1 MNLNN
6 TFKYLRNIG
15 IIAHIDAG
23 KTTVTE
29 RVLYYTVKNYKIGE
43 VHDGGTVTDYM
54 VQERERGITITSAAV
69 SCKWHY
75 QEKKDAKPY
84 EINIIDTP
92 GHVDFTIEVE
102 RALRILDGA
111 VVVFDGVAGVEPQ
124 SETVWRQAD
133 RYLVPRICF
142 VNKLDRVGAD
152 FFKCVDDI
160 KDKFNLKPLLL
171 TLPIGKE
178 ASFTGLVDLVYMNS
192 IIWDEGKKENLGASY
207 SISNIPE
214 NLLDISNKYRNIL
227 IDQCTYLSD
236 AFAELYL
243 ENETYSI
250 TDILHAI
257 RLGTLKNHVVPICC
271 GSAFKNKGVQFLLD
285 AIVSFLPSPED
296 VSKVKGKDMLGNAIF
311 RKPSNLEPF
320 SALVFKIITD
330 KYGQLAYIRVYSGR
344 IRKSDYVLNSRT
356 NKKMKV
362 RRIVKIFADKYTDV
376 EDISTGDI
384 IALIG
389 MSVKTGD
396 TLACTDKPILLESL
410 VIPPCVVELAIE
422 AELKKD
428 QEKLNEALEKIAIED
443 PSFKRVS
450 DPDTNQ
456 TRIAGM
462 GELHLDIIVDR
473 LRREFNVGVNV
484 GKPQVAYKETI
495 LKEVES
501 EGKYIKQTG
510 GRGQYGHVWLR
521 LIPDKKS
528 IHFDFQSKITG
539 GSVPK
544 DYIPAIKK
552 GVQEALESGIRA
564 GYPVINISV
573 VLFDGSYHDVDSN
586 ELAFKIA
593 SSIAVKEGAK
603 KASPAL
609 LEPIMKVEIL
619 SPKEYIGVIINNIN
633 SRRGKIVSIV
643 DKIQT
648 QVITCSVP
656 LETMF
661 GFSNNLRSKTQGRS
675 SHTMEFDFYQI
686 VPKNIVEDIIRE

>member
-1 MNLNN
+1 
-6 TFKYLRNIG
+6 
-15 IIAHIDAG
+15 
-23 KTTVTE
+23 
-29 RVLYYTVKNYKIGE
+29 
-43 VHDGGTVTDYM
+43 M

-75 QEKKDAKPY
+75 REKKNEKPY

-152 FFKCVDDI
+152 FFKCVNDI
-160 KDKFNLKPLLL
+160 KDKFNLEPLLL

-178 ASFTGLVDLVYMNS
+178 ASFTGLVDLAYMNS
-192 IIWDEGKKENLGASY
+192 IIWDENKKENLGANY
-207 SISNIPE
+207 SICTIPE
-214 NLLDISNKYRNIL
+214 NLLDLSNEYRNIL

-236 AFAELYL
+236 SFAELYL
-243 ENETYSI
+243 ENETYST
-250 TDILHAI
+250 TDILNAI
-257 RLGTLKNHVVPICC
+257 RVGTLKNQIVPICC

-296 VSKVKGKDMLGNAIF
+296 VLKVKGKDMLGNAIF

-330 KYGQLAYIRVYSGR
+330 KYGQLAYVRVYSGR
-344 IRKSDYVLNSRT
+344 IKKSDYVLNSRT

-384 IALIG
+384 VALIG

-396 TLACTDKPILLESL
+396 TLSCIDRPILLESL

-422 AELKKD
+422 AEFKKD

-521 LIPDKKS
+521 LIPDKQS
-528 IHFDFQSKITG
+528 INFSFQSKITG

-593 SSIAVKEGAK
+593 SSIAVKDGAK

-686 VPKNIVEDIIRE
+686 VPKNIVDDIIKE